1 MGTLTMPDGT
11 VETQDDFLR
20 AARQQEFLLAVQQK
34 FANANLLISLPGL
47 LTAVSQ
53 TVTTD
58 FPRSQAGDLASLAP
72 LIASGDIDRV
82 VLGWPGYV
90 DLPVDPLN
98 YYLLIPRR
106 DSVRDEMA
114 RLLGGQATLA
124 GWYLGSSADGPPS

>member
-1 MGTLTMPDGT
+1 
-11 VETQDDFLR
+11 
-20 AARQQEFLLAVQQK
+20 LLALRQK
-34 FANANLLISLPGL
+34 FANTNLITSLPGL

-58 FPRSQAGDLASLAP
+58 FPRDQAGNLASLGP

-90 DLPVDPLN
+90 DLPVDPET
-98 YYLLIPRR
+98 YYLLIPER
-106 DSVRDEMA
+106 DAVRNEMA
-114 RLLGGQATLA
+114 RILGGEAQLV